1 MIQKLA
7 AKLSLQAYQDIPN
20 AIKIVNRW
28 TSTVAYVHKT
38 EDCNYVVFRGT
49 NSPLDWVFNLSAL
62 PWYYNGRWCHAG
74 FVATHKSTWKQIRR
88 QLDPNKKTLVCGH
101 SLGGALAEL
110 TAWACRDFTDLSMV
124 TFGKPN
130 VFFRGSKKKM
140 GHKVQISY
148 VSGSDV
154 VTRLPKFG
162 YVPDSNQDLVYF
174 DNWGRIAL
182 NPPTDYI
189 KNDFGLGDSVSDH
202 SMVSYEKMVNDY
214 PISIAELRSQSEP
227 LRRV

>member
-1 MIQKLA
+1 MI
-7 AKLSLQAYQDIPN
+7 D
-20 AIKIVNRW
+20 
-28 TSTVAYVHKT
+28 T
-38 EDCNYVVFRGT
+38 
-49 NSPLDWVFNLSAL
+49 
-62 PWYYNGRWCHAG
+62 
-74 FVATHKSTWKQIRR
+74 
-88 QLDPNKKTLVCGH
+88 DPNKKTLVCGH

-110 TAWACRDFTDLSMV
+110 TAWACRDFTDLSMI

-130 VFFRGSKKKM
+130 VFFKGSKKKM
-140 GHKVQISY
+140 GHNVQISY